1 MTGFLQPAWR
11 WTEFRPGDRPS
22 LLSVGGGVVLA
33 FLLAGSFANPV
44 SAETLNE
51 ALAQAYLSNPRLEA
65 QRAALR
71 ATDENVPQA
80 LAGWRPN
87 FNASGS
93 IGQGYQRDV
102 QEVQSRTGNQDYSQE
117 SWVEPNSVYGEIK
130 QPLFRGGQTLAQ
142 TRAAENTVRAERAR
156 LTSVEQDILLD
167 AATAY
172 MDVFSSKTQLD
183 LTIRNE
189 QRLQRQLEAT
199 RDRFQVGEVTR
210 TDVFQSE
217 ARLARATAE
226 RVQAEGRLD
235 TARAAYRNAVGQSP
249 GTLDRP
255 PIPDGL
261 PSSLDDAVDIA
272 IGGNPDVRARAFDER
287 SALDSVDNVRGRLLP
302 SLQVI
307 GRVVRQY
314 EVDGENREF
323 TSYEALVQMDVP
335 LYTAGTTYSQ
345 VRQARQTVTRRRRE
359 LDAAQ
364 RETVREATDAWT
376 RLETARAAIASRQ
389 KQVEANQVAL
399 DGVQREAEVGA
410 RTVLDILDAE
420 QELLDSQVTLVQAER
435 DEVVAAYRLKS
446 AIGELTAQQ
455 LRLEV
460 PIYDPTQ
467 HYREVRNAWFGLSS
481 SGDNSGD
488 FDRSGS
494 AAGR

>member
-1 MTGFLQPAWR
+1 MTR
-11 WTEFRPGDRPS
+11 
-22 LLSVGGGVVLA
+22 
-33 FLLAGSFANPV
+33 AGASFAV
-44 SAETLNE
+44 AAVLCLGGAASAESLDE

-80 LAGWRPN
+80 LAGWRPS

-102 QEVQSRTGNQDYSQE
+102 QQVQTPTGNQDYSQE
-117 SWVEPNSVYGEIK
+117 SWVEPNTVSGEIK

-142 TRAAENTVRAERAR
+142 TRAAENTVRAGRAR
-156 LTSVEQDILLD
+156 LDSAEQSVLLD

-172 MDVFSSKTQLD
+172 MDVFSSKTELD

-199 RDRFQVGEVTR
+199 RDRFQAGEVTR
-210 TDVFQSE
+210 TDVYQSE

-235 TARAAYRNAVGQSP
+235 TARAAYRNAVGQAP

-255 PIPDGL
+255 PIPGGL
-261 PSSLDDAVDIA
+261 PQTLDEAVDMA

-287 SALDSVDNVRGRLLP
+287 SALDSVDTARGKLLP
-302 SLQVI
+302 TLQAV
-307 GRVVRQY
+307 GRVSRQY

-345 VRQARQTVTRRRRE
+345 VRQAKQTVAQRRRE
-359 LDAAQ
+359 LDATQ
-364 RETVREATDAWT
+364 RDTVRDATDAWS
-376 RLETARAAIASRQ
+376 RLETARAAMASRQ
-389 KQVEANQVAL
+389 KQVEANQIAL
-399 DGVQREAEVGA
+399 DGVEHEAEVGA
-410 RTVLDILDAE
+410 RTVLDVLDAE
-420 QELLDSQVTLVQAER
+420 QELLDSQVSLVKAER

-446 AIGELTAQQ
+446 SVGELTAQQ
-455 LRLEV
+455 LRLDV
-460 PIYDPTQ
+460 PLYDPTQ
-467 HYREVRNAWFGLSS
+467 HYREVRGAWFGTSS

-488 FDRSGS
+488 FNRNGS